1 MDMAGITGVI
11 GIITAMKV
19 ESETILSSMESART
33 EKVFAFEFHVG
44 KLCGHDVVLCVSGV
58 GKVNAAACTQALIMK
73 YDPSLVINI
82 GVAGTATRAL
92 GVGDFAVGDACFQFD
107 VDTSPVGDPK
117 YMISGI
123 NKIYI
128 KSDGGIVSTAAE
140 VAREAFPSLNVLSGK
155 IGSSDKFI
163 GGENSHLRDIAAE
176 AGAICVDMESGSISQ
191 VAYLNSVKFLAVRTI
206 SDSADGGAPESFSDF
221 CTESA
226 RRAEEWLRRFISR
239 VG

>member
-1 MDMAGITGVI
+1 MSGAI

-19 ESETILSSMESART
+19 ESETILSSMENAIT
-33 EKVFAFEFHVG
+33 ERVFAFEFHVG
-44 KLCGHDVVLCVSGV
+44 RLCGRDVVLCVSGV

-73 YDPSLVINI
+73 YAPSLVINI

-92 GVGDFAVGDACFQFD
+92 GVGDFAVGESCFQFD

-123 NKIYI
+123 NKIYVE
-128 KSDGGIVSTAAE
+128 SDSSIVKTAVD
-140 VAREAFPSLNVLSGK
+140 VAKETFPSLNVLAGR

-163 GGENSHLRDIAAE
+163 GGENSYLRDVAAD
-176 AGAICVDMESGSISQ
+176 AGAVCVDMESGSISQ
-191 VAYLNSVKFLAVRTI
+191 VAYLNSIKFLAVRTI
-206 SDSADGGAPESFSDF
+206 SDSADGDAPESFSDF

-226 RRAEEWLRRFISR
+226 RRAEEWLRRFIPR
-239 VG
+239 V